1 MQKCSSEAVP
11 PAVVAVRCR
20 RNEYVGYIRVSSK
33 QQEREGDSLECQLDQ
48 IQAYASAKGAKL
60 LRVFKDAASA
70 FNSGSSTR
78 PGLRAAID
86 EALRV
91 GVPLL
96 VPRIDRLSRSL
107 KDLNLLQQKGLSIHS
122 ADRGKVSKATLK
134 GHIARAEAESA
145 AKAARTTQQHASD
158 SKRKNKPSAANKAAR
173 RKGTI
178 SNILR
183 KEKRIREVTDF
194 ITTTPGAENM
204 TRQQLVDALN
214 NAGVLNLR
222 SVRGEVRIPW
232 TKEALRPVQKA
243 AKKLIAGEVDMDAE
257 DALSAEGSETISAA
271 PIEQTDLKVGSV
283 SMEITAVSN
292 TQLFQY
298 AEKALKT
305 DTSATRQLTREERI
319 VLLQLVRRLMIIKQL
334 KTDMETLKRV
344 LPEFCEVLMPAVKF
358 SPARLDFLHQIFKTK
373 CGLKSK

>member
-11 PAVVAVRCR
+11 PAVAAVRRR
-20 RNEYVGYIRVSSK
+20 RNEYVGYIRVPSK

-48 IQAYASAKGAKL
+48 IKAYASAKGAKL
-60 LRVFKDAASA
+60 VRVHEDAASA
-70 FNSGSSTR
+70 FNSRSSNR

-91 GVPLL
+91 GAPLL
-96 VPRIDRLSRSL
+96 VPSIDRLSRSL
-107 KDLNLLQQKGLSIHS
+107 KDLTLLHQKGLSIHS
-122 ADRGKVSKATLK
+122 ADRGKVSRATLK

-145 AKAARTTQQHASD
+145 AKAARAAQQHGSG
-158 SKRKNKPSAANKAAR
+158 SKRKNEPPAARAEAR
-173 RKGTI
+173 RKGTF
-178 SNILR
+178 SNIMR
-183 KEKRIREVTDF
+183 KEQRIREVTDF
-194 ITTTPGAENM
+194 ITTTPGAAQM

-232 TKEALRPVQKA
+232 TKEALRPVQRA
-243 AKKLIAGEVDMDAE
+243 AQELITGEVEMDGE
-257 DALSAEGSETISAA
+257 DALSAERSKTISTA

-292 TQLFQY
+292 RQLK
-298 AEKALKT
+298 AHVEKALKT

-319 VLLQLVRRLMIIKQL
+319 VILQLVRRLMVKKQL
-334 KTDMETLKRV
+334 RTDVETLRRIM
-344 LPEFCEVLMPAVKF
+344 PEFRNALKPDANFAPAK
-358 SPARLDFLHQIFKTK
+358 LDRLHQIFKTK
-373 CGLKSK
+373 CDLKNE